1 MKVILNSKTVFV
13 FPTRLIANGLLA
25 HFISKKTKKAGIRL
39 TKRQIM
45 TLLKEFRKHRK
56 NFPDGVFLEVTE
68 KNGDSIT
75 IKV

>member
-13 FPTRLIANGLLA
+13 FPTPLIANGLFA
-25 HFISKKTKKAGIRL
+25 RFIIKKAEKAGIRI
-39 TKRQIM
+39 TKRQIL

-56 NFPDGVFLEVTE
+56 KFPDGVLLEVSE

-75 IKV
+75 IYV